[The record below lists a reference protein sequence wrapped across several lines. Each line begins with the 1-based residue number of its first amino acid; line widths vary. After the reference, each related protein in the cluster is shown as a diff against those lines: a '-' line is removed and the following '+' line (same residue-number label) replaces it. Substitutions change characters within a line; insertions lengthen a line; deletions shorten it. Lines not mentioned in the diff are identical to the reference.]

1 VKIALKVAA
10 GVVAGLAV
18 ILFVALGIQFLLG
31 GNLTS
36 INIHNDSNVP
46 LRAVAIFVPGSVFSG
61 HTTDMSP
68 GDSGGFAVD
77 TQMLVPLR
85 IVFDA
90 EGQHH
95 EVSRRVLLPPVG
107 AYFISIHI
115 DSRMQVSVVRRILW

>member
-1 VKIALKVAA
+1 M
-10 GVVAGLAV
+10 AGLAV
-18 ILFVALGIQFLLG
+18 ILLVALGIQFLLG

-36 INIHNDSNVP
+36 INIYNDSNVP

-61 HTTDMSP
+61 HTTDMAP

-90 EGQHH
+90 QGQHY

-107 AYFISIHI
+107 AYFILIHI
-115 DSRMQVSVVRRILW
+115 DSQMQVSVVRRILW